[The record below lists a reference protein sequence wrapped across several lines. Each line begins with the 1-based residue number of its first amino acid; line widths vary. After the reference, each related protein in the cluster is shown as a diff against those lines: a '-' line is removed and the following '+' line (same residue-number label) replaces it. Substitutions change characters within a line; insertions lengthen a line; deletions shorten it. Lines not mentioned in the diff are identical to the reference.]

1 MKTET
6 LSVAA
11 LQTFQAKDQDK
22 ILVLQGQFEMYEE
35 TYGIWSLT
43 ARSTLQTS
51 NA

>member
-22 ILVLQGQFEMYEE
+22 NLVLQCQFEMNGG
-35 TYGIWSLT
+35 THGIWSLT
-43 ARSTLQTS
+43 AKQGQTHD
-51 NA
+51 